1 MKTIASLLLGTLLI
15 GLGHSVYAQSSTA
28 QSSASYSSTPVPFSA
43 QMAAGA
49 PNNPKVEVA
58 WNRYYDYKAYTSIL
72 QNLQKAYP
80 ELSDLQSIGKSHE
93 GKHLWVMTI
102 TNKKTG
108 VPSSKPGM
116 YIAANIHANE
126 IQATEVTLY
135 TAWYLLENYERN
147 AWIKQ
152 LVDTRTF
159 YIIPTQSPDSRDKY
173 MYEANSANT
182 PRTGQ
187 VPRDDD
193 GDGLINEDRTNDLN
207 GDGHITMMRKKVGMG
222 LGTWKVS
229 AEDTRIMVR
238 CNPDEACDYEMLGQE
253 GFDMDGDGRVNED
266 GDGSYDPNR
275 NWGWNWQPNYIQG
288 GADRYP
294 FNLPETKAVA
304 DFVKSHSNI
313 IGGQS
318 YHNTGGMILRGPGA
332 REDRVEPADERIF
345 DVIGAIGEQQL
356 PGYRYLITWRDLYTV
371 YGGETDWLY
380 AGEGIM
386 PFVNELWTPFNMFRQ
401 SPTPSGGG
409 GGGGGGGNTALA
421 KFDRLLLFGDAYVPW
436 QEVEHPTF
444 GKVEVGGTK
453 KYVGR
458 MPPSFLLEEECHRNM
473 AFTLH
478 HAWHLPQVRVHS
490 IASKSLGNGLTEV
503 VATLVN
509 ERSVPSR
516 LAVDVKNNITRP
528 DWVTLKGG
536 KVISGGIRPNRFE
549 DTFVDQPGNR
559 ERVEVS
565 VVPGMGNVQVV
576 WIVQGNGPFEVS
588 YDGVKSGKHS
598 LKK

>member
-1 MKTIASLLLGTLLI
+1 MKFTSDKMMKSIKLLI
-15 GLGHSVYAQSSTA
+15 AGVALAAVGAPAVAQNA
-28 QSSASYSSTPVPFSA
+28 TPVPFSA

-58 WNRYYDYKAYTSIL
+58 WNRYYDYKGYTAIL
-72 QNLQKAYP
+72 QNLNKAYP
-80 ELSDLQSIGKSHE
+80 NLSDLKSIGKSYE
-93 GKHLWVMTI
+93 GKDIWVFTI
-102 TNKKTG
+102 TNKGTG
-108 VPSSKPGM
+108 DHTTKPGM
-116 YIAANIHANE
+116 YIAGNIHANE

-135 TAWYLLENYERN
+135 TAWYLLENYNRN
-147 AWIKQ
+147 AWIKD
-152 LVDTRTF
+152 LVDTRSF
-159 YIIPTQSPDSRDKY
+159 YIIPTQSPDSRDKF
-173 MYEANSANT
+173 MYEANTANS

-193 GDGLINEDRTNDLN
+193 GDGLTNEDRPNDLN
-207 GDGHITMMRKKVGMG
+207 GDGHITMMRKKVEKG
-222 LGTWKVS
+222 LGSWKIS
-229 AEDTRIMVR
+229 PDDDRLMVR
-238 CNPDEACDYEMLGQE
+238 CTQNEMCEYEMLGQE

-304 DFVKSHSNI
+304 DFVKSHPNI
-313 IGGQS
+313 LGGQS

-345 DVIGAIGEQQL
+345 DYIGAIGERQL
-356 PGYRYLITWRDLYTV
+356 PGYRYMITWRDLYTV

-386 PFVNELWTPFNMFRQ
+386 PFVNELWAQYNMFRQ
-401 SPTPSGGG
+401 NPQG
-409 GGGGGGGNTALA
+409 GGGGGGGNTTLA
-421 KFDRLLLFGDAYVPW
+421 EFDRLLLFGDAYVPW
-436 QEVEHPTF
+436 QEVDHPTF

-478 HAWHLPQVRVHS
+478 HAWHLPTIRIHS
-490 IASKSLGNGLTEV
+490 IETKSLGNGLTEV
-503 VATLVN
+503 VANIVN
-509 ERSVPSR
+509 DRSIPSR
-516 LAVDVKNNITRP
+516 LAVDVRNNITRP
-528 DWVTLKGG
+528 DWVSLKGG
-536 KVISGGIRPNRFE
+536 TVISGGIRRNRFDE
-549 DTFVDQPGNR
+549 TFNEQVGRPDRINVDAVPGN
-559 ERVEVS
+559 
-565 VVPGMGNVQVV
+565 GNVQVV
-576 WIVQGNGPFEVS
+576 WIVQGNGPFEVT
-588 YDGVKSGKHS
+588 YDGVKAGKQS
-598 LKK
+598 MKK

>member
-1 MKTIASLLLGTLLI
+1 MKFTSPKMMKSIKLLAAGILLASM
-15 GLGHSVYAQSSTA
+15 SVPVGAQNA
-28 QSSASYSSTPVPFSA
+28 TPVPFSA

-49 PNNPKVEVA
+49 PNNPNVEVA
-58 WNRYYDYKAYTSIL
+58 WNRYYDYKGYTSIL
-72 QNLQKAYP
+72 QNLNKAYP
-80 ELSDLQSIGKSHE
+80 DLSDLKSLGKSYG
-93 GKHLWVMTI
+93 GKEIWVMTI

-108 VPSSKPGM
+108 AHTTKPGM
-116 YIAANIHANE
+116 YIAGNIHANE

-135 TAWYLLENYERN
+135 TAWYLLENYNRN
-147 AWIKQ
+147 AWIKD
-152 LVDTRTF
+152 LVDTRSF
-159 YIIPTQSPDSRDKY
+159 YIIPTQSPDSRDKF
-173 MYEANSANT
+173 MYEANTANS

-193 GDGLINEDRTNDLN
+193 GDGLVNEDKPNDLN
-207 GDGHITMMRKKVGMG
+207 GDGHITMMRKKVPAG
-222 LGTWKVS
+222 LGSWKIHP
-229 AEDTRIMVR
+229 EDDRLMMR
-238 CNPDEACDYEMLGQE
+238 CQINELCEYEMLGQE

-294 FNLPETKAVA
+294 FNLPETKAVS
-304 DFVKSHSNI
+304 DFVKSHTNI

-332 REDRVEPADERIF
+332 RDDRVEPADERAF
-345 DVIGAIGEQQL
+345 DFIGAIGERQL

-386 PFVNELWTPFNMFRQ
+386 PFVNELWAQYNMFRENPQ
-401 SPTPSGGG
+401 
-409 GGGGGGGNTALA
+409 GGGGGGGNTTLA
-421 KFDRLLLFGDAYVPW
+421 EFDRLLLFGDAYVPW
-436 QEVEHPTF
+436 VEVDHPTL

-478 HAWHLPQVRVHS
+478 HAWHLPTIRIHS
-490 IASKSLGNGLTEV
+490 VETKSLGNGLTEV
-503 VATLVN
+503 VANIVN
-509 ERSVPSR
+509 ERTVPSR
-516 LAVDVKNNITRP
+516 LAVDVRNNIHRP

-536 KVISGGIRPNRFE
+536 TPISSGIRNNRFDE
-549 DTFVDQPGNR
+549 TFNEQLGRPERVDVQAVPGN
-559 ERVEVS
+559 
-565 VVPGMGNVQVV
+565 GNVQVV
-576 WIVQGNGPFEVS
+576 WIVQGNGPFEVT
-588 YDGVKSGKHS
+588 YDGIKAGKQT